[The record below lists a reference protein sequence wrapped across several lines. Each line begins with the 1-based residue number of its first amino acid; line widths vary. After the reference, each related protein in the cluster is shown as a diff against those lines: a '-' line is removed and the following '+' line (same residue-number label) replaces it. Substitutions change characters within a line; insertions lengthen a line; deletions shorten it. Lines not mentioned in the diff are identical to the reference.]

1 MNTYSNFTLT
11 RNLKHKSGLK
21 KIHKNENYF
30 FLMKDL
36 FALKYFILADNKKY
50 LILSI
55 SNCH

>member
-21 KIHKNENYF
+21 TLHKNENYF

-36 FALKYFILADNKKY
+36 FALKYFILADNKK
-50 LILSI
+50 I
-55 SNCH
+55 SYF